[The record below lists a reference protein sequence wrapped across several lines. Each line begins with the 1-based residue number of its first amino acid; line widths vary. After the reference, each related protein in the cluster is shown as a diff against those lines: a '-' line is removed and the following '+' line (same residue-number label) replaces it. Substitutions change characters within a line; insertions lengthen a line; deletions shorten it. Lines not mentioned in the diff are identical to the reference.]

1 MNSTDST
8 LPSPSPSLP
17 GPTGLTNPGLSAEY
31 QEWVRE
37 TARYPRGLTYP
48 ANQLASEAGE
58 VLGGVNKG
66 MRALHC
72 LDVQWLAL
80 SPKLQ
85 AYIRD
90 EAGDVLW
97 SLAALCNEIGCTLED
112 LMRENRAKLEAREAD
127 GTLYRTM

>member
-1 MNSTDST
+1 MNSTEST
-8 LPSPSPSLP
+8 LPSSSQSLL
-17 GPTGLTNPGLSAEY
+17 GPTDLQNLSPFDEY
-31 QEWVRE
+31 QMWVKE

-72 LDVQWLAL
+72 LDVQWLGI
-80 SPKLQ
+80 SPELR

-97 SLAALCNEIGCTLED
+97 SLVALCNEIGCSLED
-112 LMRENRAKLEAREAD
+112 LARENRSKLEAREAA
-127 GTLYRTM
+127 GTLYRTL